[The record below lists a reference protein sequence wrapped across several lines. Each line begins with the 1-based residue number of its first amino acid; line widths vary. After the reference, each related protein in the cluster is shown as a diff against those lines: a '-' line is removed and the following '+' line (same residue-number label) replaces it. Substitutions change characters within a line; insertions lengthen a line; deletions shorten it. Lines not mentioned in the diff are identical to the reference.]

1 MRTCRGM
8 PRRARTPAA
17 VVALLLAMTACTQD
31 RAPRQESPAE
41 SSAQSAPTG
50 EPVTIIGA
58 GDIAGLPKAAQ
69 ATADLIR
76 AADPDAVF
84 TTGDNAYPDGSASDY
99 ADAYDPTW
107 GSFKDRT
114 HPVPGNHDY
123 HTEGAA
129 GYVDYFGAS
138 AVTNKQDG
146 GLYYGWDVGNGWRA
160 YAMNTEIST
169 SGAQLR
175 WLEADIVAHPAEHY
189 LLYTHHPR
197 FTSGK
202 EHGPDEKVCPLWDAL
217 AATGKLELVLFGH
230 NHQYERFAPMDCS
243 GRPGADGAPSI
254 VIGSGGNDLYRFGS
268 LESGSEFHDDEDFG
282 VLELTLYRDSYAW
295 EFLASGMAGAGA
307 GARDAGN
314 AGEVLD
320 KGSAGV

>member
-1 MRTCRGM
+1 MRT
-8 PRRARTPAA
+8 RTTP
-17 VVALLLAMTACTQD
+17 
-31 RAPRQESPAE
+31 P
-41 SSAQSAPTG
+41 G
-50 EPVTIIGA
+50 
-58 GDIAGLPKAAQ
+58 
-69 ATADLIR
+69 
-76 AADPDAVF
+76 
-84 TTGDNAYPDGSASDY
+84 
-99 ADAYDPTW
+99 

-202 EHGPDEKVCPLWDAL
+202 EHGPDEKVCPLWGRASPPP
-217 AATGKLELVLFGH
+217 ASSNSCSSGTTTSTSGSH
-230 NHQYERFAPMDCS
+230 RWTAPA
-243 GRPGADGAPSI
+243 GPGADGAPSI
-254 VIGSGGNDLYRFGS
+254 VIGSGGERS
-268 LESGSEFHDDEDFG
+268 LPARRPRVRQRASTDDEDFG

-295 EFLASGMAGAGA
+295 EFLASGMAGRAGA
-307 GARDAGN
+307 ARPACRN